1 MRHPNP
7 LRHLLPR
14 LAVPTVLALALP
26 LQTAAA
32 HHHGE
37 TNAPTLRLAQ
47 SGGAPTASGQP
58 ASPPDGTD
66 DTGMP
71 EEAVQTAPE
80 DAPEGSPGRAGNMDR
95 TAPDGDADG
104 DGISSEAMEEAPR
117 SGGVPQGDASR
128 DHREARESEGTRSAQ
143 GGNANRDRGD
153 EERGEANPDREEDS
167 QHQGEDRPDDH
178 GSRDEDAG
186 PHGRVARAA
195 FTSGIED
202 REPVDRLETVDAGK
216 GEVLFFTEIRD
227 HEGGTIIH
235 QWRYQGWD
243 MGEVRFDVDGPRWRV
258 WSSKTLRPEWTGPW
272 TVRVMDQDG
281 RLLDAYH
288 IQVTAGD

>member
-1 MRHPNP
+1 MRQPNP
-7 LRHLLPR
+7 LQHLLPR

-37 TNAPTLRLAQ
+37 TNAPTLHLAQ
-47 SGGAPTASGQP
+47 SGGAPAVSQQP

-71 EEAVQTAPE
+71 EEADQAAQEAVVTDGPESPDESGPADTA
-80 DAPEGSPGRAGNMDR
+80 A
-95 TAPDGDADG
+95 TDG
-104 DGISSEAMEEAPR
+104 DGAGNGSEAEEEAPR
-117 SGGVPQGDASR
+117 TDTPEG
-128 DHREARESEGTRSAQ
+128 SEGEDGSRSDQEAL
-143 GGNANRDRGD
+143 GD
-153 EERGEANPDREEDS
+153 EETRAAEEEDGG
-167 QHQGEDRPDDH
+167 QDGEDQGDEDHAADD
-178 GSRDEDAG
+178 GSRDDDAG

-202 REPVDRLETVDAGK
+202 REPVDHLETVDAGN

-272 TVRVMDQDG
+272 TVRVVDQDG

-288 IQVTAGD
+288 LRVTGGD